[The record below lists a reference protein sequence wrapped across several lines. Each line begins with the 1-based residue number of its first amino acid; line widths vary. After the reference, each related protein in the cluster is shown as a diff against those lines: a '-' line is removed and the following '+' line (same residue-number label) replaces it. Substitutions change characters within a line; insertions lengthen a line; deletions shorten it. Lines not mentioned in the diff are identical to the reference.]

1 MEYKWYVLR
10 AAQPLKAVQRMR
22 ELKTKENGWPSAF
35 RELRAPIRYV
45 KPSERAKM
53 KREHPMVFN
62 YIFALAR
69 LDDISTFLAENPDL
83 KTWVLNRK
91 WEPDENKSF
100 KLVAPSVSNTEVE
113 NFFRIC
119 DAIAKVEAN
128 YVPFVDFKE
137 EEFNPGD
144 YVRVK
149 EGPFAGQTGYLVDQ
163 KNNTVVLKMMDGLAA
178 PVKIKDAVLE
188 HANIPGVKNAK
199 YALFDEFFGQINPI
213 LKRML
218 SNQHTADDLAYAIHC
233 MAESQKLTD
242 LSPKLKSKQLTLQL
256 VCHTLL
262 ANRKEVQ
269 QLLEDCNLHLVRVK
283 DKNQRA
289 VQTVYTYVCRPIPE
303 HYEKA
308 KLCLAEVSGHK
319 REELGNLI
327 KYIQ

>member
-1 MEYKWYVLR
+1 MDHKWYVLR
-10 AAQPLKAVQRMR
+10 AAQPLKAVLRMR

-35 RELRAPIRYV
+35 KELRAPIRYV
-45 KPSERAKM
+45 KPSDRAKM

-149 EGPFAGQTGYLVDQ
+149 EGPFVGQTGYLIDQ

-178 PVKIKDAVLE
+178 PVKITGAVLE

-256 VCHTLL
+256 ICQTLL
-262 ANRKEVQ
+262 NNRKEMQ
-269 QLLEDCNLHLVRVK
+269 QLREDCRLHLPRVK
-283 DKNQRA
+283 DVNQRA
-289 VQTVYTYVCRPIPE
+289 IQAAYTYVCYPIPE
-303 HYEKA
+303 NHETVQVCRRA
-308 KLCLAEVSGHK
+308 LADNK
-319 REELGNLI
+319 Q
-327 KYIQ
+327 KYIEQILSIV

>member
-35 RELRAPIRYV
+35 KELRAPIRYV
-45 KPSERAKM
+45 KPKDRVKM

-62 YIFALAR
+62 YIFVLAK
-69 LDDISTFLAENPDL
+69 LDEISTFLAENPDL

-100 KLVAPSVSNTEVE
+100 KLVAPSVSTSEVE

-119 DAIAKVEAN
+119 DAIAKVEAH

-149 EGPFAGQTGYLVDQ
+149 EGPFVGQTGYLIDQ

-178 PVKIKDAVLE
+178 PVKITGAVLE

-256 VCHTLL
+256 ICQTLL
-262 ANRKEVQ
+262 NNRKEMQ
-269 QLLEDCNLHLVRVK
+269 QLREDCRLHLPRVK
-283 DKNQRA
+283 DVNQRA
-289 VQTVYTYVCRPIPE
+289 IQAAYTYVCYPIPE
-303 HYEKA
+303 NHETVQVCRRA
-308 KLCLAEVSGHK
+308 LADNK
-319 REELGNLI
+319 Q
-327 KYIQ
+327 KYIEQILSIV

>member
-1 MEYKWYVLR
+1 MEHKWYVLR

-35 RELRAPIRYV
+35 KELRAPIRYV
-45 KPSERAKM
+45 KPKDRVKM

-62 YIFALAR
+62 YIFVLAQ
-69 LDDISTFLAENPDL
+69 LDEISTFLAENPEL

-91 WEPDENKSF
+91 WKIGDDKAF
-100 KLVAPSVSNTEVE
+100 KLVAPSVPAREVE

-119 DAIAKVEAN
+119 DAIAKVEAH

-149 EGPFAGQTGYLVDQ
+149 EGPFVGQTGYLIDQ

-178 PVKIKDAVLE
+178 PVKIKGAVLE

-199 YALFDEFFGQINPI
+199 YALFDEFFAQINPI
-213 LKRML
+213 LQRML
-218 SNQHTADDLAYAIHC
+218 SNRHTADDLAYAIHC

-256 VCHTLL
+256 ICQTLL
-262 ANRKEVQ
+262 NNRKEML
-269 QLLEDCNLHLVRVK
+269 QLWEDCNLHLPRVK

-289 VQTVYTYVCRPIPE
+289 VQATYTYVCHPLPE
-303 HYEKA
+303 FYQQA
-308 KLCLAEVSGHK
+308 VGCLTEVTGHK
-319 REELGNLI
+319 KEELEQIL

>member
-1 MEYKWYVLR
+1 MEHKWYVLR

-35 RELRAPIRYV
+35 KELRAPIRYV
-45 KPSERAKM
+45 KPKDRVKM

-62 YIFALAR
+62 YIFVLAQ
-69 LDDISTFLAENPDL
+69 LDEISTFLAENPEL
-83 KTWVLNRK
+83 RTWVLNRK

-100 KLVAPSVSNTEVE
+100 KLVAPSISNTEVE

-119 DAIAKVEAN
+119 DAIAKVESN

-137 EEFNPGD
+137 EEFNSGD
-144 YVRVK
+144 CVRVK
-149 EGPFAGQTGYLVDQ
+149 EGPFEGLTGYLIDQ

-178 PVKIKDAVLE
+178 PVKITGAVLE

-256 VCHTLL
+256 ICQTLL
-262 ANRKEVQ
+262 NNRKEMQ
-269 QLLEDCNLHLVRVK
+269 QLREDCRLHLPRVK
-283 DKNQRA
+283 DVNQRA
-289 VQTVYTYVCRPIPE
+289 IQAAYTYVCYPIPE
-303 HYEKA
+303 NHETVQVCRKA
-308 KLCLAEVSGHK
+308 LVENKQKNIDHILS
-319 REELGNLI
+319 I
-327 KYIQ
+327 I